1 MSPEKRAL
9 KRVAMVVASALGVS
23 VLISVMTMF
32 ITPMILV
39 GILLTFGMTYLL
51 IAVYEMF
58 VAQEKIKDNLK

>member
-1 MSPEKRAL
+1 MSPENRAL